1 MPQNTTPIESVWAL
15 KGNQPNNAIV
25 ATADGKYPALDGS
38 LITNISGGGGG
49 GDLLAANN
57 LSELTATASVART
70 NLELGAADTVE
81 FGGFVPP
88 SGTTA
93 EIDAVADAVVGQVM
107 INSDSGQF
115 VQFTGPATYEVITSA
130 KSHKLDS
137 VAASGTV
144 TLLNSGFVESGL
156 ITPSPDVFAPVN
168 FVEVFANGTSL
179 DGQNGTFTAY
189 LYHDGSQGPA
199 GWYDVSDVN
208 AGLKDAVVIP
218 ADSLLFF
225 TSATGGT
232 KTPMRT
238 HFEVVSEAITPIT
251 ILSEALKAGVTYE
264 ISVKLAIGDMLNGNV
279 FMSAS
284 YSGLFADSYAVFT
297 ADDLD
302 TGAKLGT
309 FEGELLASNI
319 IGLSANGAYG
329 FDSPSIGYYT
339 LTSTVTPST
348 DGTFSFDI
356 KQLVSSARPLYV
368 GKAEITVAALT

>member
-1 MPQNTTPIESVWAL
+1 MPQNTTPIESVWAS

-93 EIDAVADAVVGQVM
+93 EIDAVADGTIGQVM

-115 VQFTGPATYEVITSA
+115 VRFTGPATYEVITSA

-144 TLLNSGFVESGL
+144 TLLNSGFIESGL
-156 ITPSPDVFAPVN
+156 IVPSPVPSSPLN
-168 FVEVFANGTSL
+168 RLEVRTNGSSL
-179 DGQNGTFTAY
+179 DGQNGTFTSY
-189 LYHDGSQGPA
+189 IYHDGSQA
-199 GWYDVSDVN
+199 AEGWYALPGYAFSDN
-208 AGLKDAVVIP
+208 VVVP

-238 HFEVVSEAITPIT
+238 HFEVVSEDTTPIT
-251 ILSEALKAGVTYE
+251 ILSEALQAGVTYE
-264 ISVKLAIGDMLNGNV
+264 ISVKLGIGDMLNGNV
-279 FMSAS
+279 DLSVE

-302 TGAKLGT
+302 TGARLGT
-309 FEGELLASNI
+309 FEGELLASNS
-319 IGLSANGAYG
+319 IGLSATGPYG
-329 FDSPSIGYYT
+329 FDSPNIGYYT
-339 LTSTVTPST
+339 ITSTVTPST
-348 DGTFSFDI
+348 SGTFTFDI
-356 KQLVSSARPLYV
+356 KQIASSARPLYV

>member
-1 MPQNTTPIESVWAL
+1 MADITVSTDIDTFLQSA
-15 KGNQPNNAIV
+15 NNA
-25 ATADGKYPALDGS
+25 A
-38 LITNISGGGGG
+38 
-49 GDLLAANN
+49 
-57 LSELTATASVART
+57 ART
-70 NLELGAADTVE
+70 SLELGSTDTVE

-93 EIDAVADAVVGQVM
+93 EIDAVTTATVGQVM

-115 VQFTGPATYEVITSA
+115 VQFTGSATYEVITAA

-137 VAASGTV
+137 VTASGTV

-168 FVEVFANGTSL
+168 TVQVFAGGTSL
-179 DGQNGTFTAY
+179 DGQNGTATVYF
-189 LYHDGSQGPA
+189 YHNGAMGAA
-199 GWYDVSDVN
+199 GWYESGSFTASDSF
-208 AGLKDAVVIP
+208 VVP

-238 HFEVVSEAITPIT
+238 HFEVVSEAATPT
-251 ILSEALKAGVTYE
+251 VILSEALKAGVTYE
-264 ISVKLAIGDMLNGNV
+264 IGVKLGVGDMLNGNV
-279 FMSAS
+279 AINVG
-284 YSGLFADSYAVFT
+284 YSGLFADSYAVLT

-302 TGAKLGT
+302 TGARLGT
-309 FEGELLASNI
+309 FEGELLASNLI
-319 IGLSANGAYG
+319 SLSDTGPYG
-329 FDSPSIGYYT
+329 FDSPNIGYYT

-348 DGTFSFDI
+348 DGTFTFDI
-356 KQLVSSARPLYV
+356 KQSSSSARPLYV